1 MASTSTLTLDQPSGE
16 LDPETSILIA
26 RLTLDD
32 IEEINGSRKGKS
44 RDDSPLTDEEY
55 AFQAQAENLRI
66 FLAFLEDSIF
76 AQSVDGALDSDQHYL
91 NAVRVIER
99 AAEDDRRA
107 AFALSEGQ
115 PLPEKS
121 ASQRLLENPA
131 FTLPS

>member
-44 RDDSPLTDEEY
+44 RDNAPLTDEEY
-55 AFQAQAENLRI
+55 AFQAQAESLRI

-76 AQSVDGALDSDQHYL
+76 AQSVDEALDSDQHYL

-107 AFALSEGQ
+107 AFALSQGQ

-131 FTLPS
+131 FTLPL